1 MARVPENGQGGE
13 CLFLVHW
20 LSYEKLNLCIL
31 CAFVKPWSNK
41 LKCRDSYYKHLGFSN
56 ESVADHSV
64 PQHHLNIDVYE
75 TS

>member
-20 LSYEKLNLCIL
+20 LSYEKLNL
-31 CAFVKPWSNK
+31 KPWSNK

-56 ESVADHSV
+56 ESVADHGV
-64 PQHHLNIDVYE
+64 PQHHLNIDVYK